1 MCFKSKS
8 GRRIH
13 IISWGNGWFSILFR
27 VKQLLNSVIP
37 FDIGDFPWLCFNYQ
51 RAKVQFLSVVA
62 PHDLVDVREETPTV
76 KILQLLDPC
85 WTFCEIVSTT
95 RALQVAQM
103 FCHSVT
109 PSRRCP
115 SGKWMAGKVSG
126 QWLEMYIFG
135 VFSKSA
141 NPPGKPNGIPLIC
154 GSTFGEWYVDNPQFV
169 SVLQILYLISHRG
182 LIRGSHSSRF
192 SNSNALLRNVWMLRP
207 RRRLC
212 ARAGLPL
219 WPQSSVSKL
228 RQVQSGCTKCHLWGK
243 IRGGAE
249 AIWTLDQLL
258 GGWMGMVDMGQ
269 DMSIQWI
276 DGDLMVFWQYAKP
289 RILLGDRGPCDST
302 HV

>member
-27 VKQLLNSVIP
+27 VKQLLNSVIA

-51 RAKVQFLSVVA
+51 RAKVQFLSVIA

-135 VFSKSA
+135 VFSKLV

-182 LIRGSHSSRF
+182 IDSSGEATAPGFLTRMLCSETCGCSDPGGVF
-192 SNSNALLRNVWMLRP
+192 VHVQGCPYGRNRP
-207 RRRLC
+207 C
-212 ARAGLPL
+212 
-219 WPQSSVSKL
+219 QSSAKFKAAVQSATCEEKSAEEL
-228 RQVQSGCTKCHLWGK
+228 RQFGP
-243 IRGGAE
+243 
-249 AIWTLDQLL
+249 
-258 GGWMGMVDMGQ
+258 
-269 DMSIQWI
+269 WI
-276 DGDLMVFWQYAKP
+276 S
-289 RILLGDRGPCDST
+289 C
-302 HV
+302 